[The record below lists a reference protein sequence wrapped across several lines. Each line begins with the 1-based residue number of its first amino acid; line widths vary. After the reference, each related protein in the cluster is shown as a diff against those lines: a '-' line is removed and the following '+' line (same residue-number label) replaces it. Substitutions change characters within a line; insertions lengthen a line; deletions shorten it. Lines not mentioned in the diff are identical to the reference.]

1 MNDTYN
7 DFTKNF
13 FGSKMPTQE
22 PFNFN
27 NDYNLWQSLGYS
39 PLNAGY
45 DSFSKNSFSFSG
57 SGNVANNNTNFF
69 ASKGFANAMGAVNT
83 IGGIAGVVGGFM
95 AARERK
101 KFGKEMAALE
111 REQRHR
117 IYAREDANNKALNQG
132 LSAFFKQ
139 KKDNL

>member
-13 FGSKMPTQE
+13 FGSKMPKTE
-22 PFNFN
+22 AFNFN
-27 NDYNLWQSLGYS
+27 NDYNLYESLGYS
-39 PLNAGY
+39 PLDAGY

-57 SGNVANNNTNFF
+57 SNATNNNTSFF
-69 ASKGFANAMGAVNT
+69 ASKGFANAMTGIGMAGSVLSG
-83 IGGIAGVVGGFM
+83 IGGIL
-95 AARERK
+95 AAREQK
-101 KFGKEMAALE
+101 KFNKKVLALE
-111 REQRHR
+111 EQQRHR

-132 LSAFFKQ
+132 LNAFFSQ

>member
-13 FGSKMPTQE
+13 FGSKMPKTE

-27 NDYNLWQSLGYS
+27 NDYNLWQDLGYS
-39 PLNAGY
+39 PLDAKY

-57 SGNVANNNTNFF
+57 SGNATNNNFF

-83 IGGIAGVVGGFM
+83 IGGIASVVGGFM
-95 AARERK
+95 AAREQK
-101 KFGKEMAALE
+101 KFNKKVLALE
-111 REQRHR
+111 EQQRNR

-132 LSAFFKQ
+132 INAFFNN

>member
-13 FGSKMPTQE
+13 FGSKMPKTE

-27 NDYNLWQSLGYS
+27 NDYNLYESLGYS
-39 PLNAGY
+39 PLDAKY

-57 SGNVANNNTNFF
+57 SNANNNTSFF
-69 ASKGFANAMGAVNT
+69 ASKGFANAMAGVSMLGGALSG
-83 IGGIAGVVGGFM
+83 IGGIL
-95 AARERK
+95 AAREQK
-101 KFGKEMAALE
+101 KFNKKVLALE
-111 REQRHR
+111 EQQRNR

-132 LSAFFKQ
+132 INAFFNN
-139 KKDNL
+139 KKENL

>member
-13 FGSKMPTQE
+13 FGSKMPKTE

-27 NDYNLWQSLGYS
+27 NDYNLYESLGYS
-39 PLNAGY
+39 PLDAGY

-57 SGNVANNNTNFF
+57 SNATNNNTSFF

-83 IGGIAGVVGGFM
+83 IGGLAGVIGGFM
-95 AARERK
+95 AAREQK
-101 KFGKEMAALE
+101 KFRKEMAALE

-132 LSAFFKQ
+132 LNAFFNN
-139 KKDNL
+139 KKENL

>member
-27 NDYNLWQSLGYS
+27 NDYNLYESLGYS
-39 PLNAGY
+39 PLDSQYN
-45 DSFSKNSFSFSG
+45 SFSKNSFNFSG
-57 SGNVANNNTNFF
+57 NNAANNNTSFF
-69 ASKGFANAMGAVNT
+69 ASKGFGNAMAGFGMAGSVLSG
-83 IGGIAGVVGGFM
+83 IGGIL
-95 AARERK
+95 AAREQK
-101 KFGKEMAALE
+101 KFNKKILQLE
-111 REQRHR
+111 EQQRNR

-132 LSAFFKQ
+132 LNAFFKQ